1 MLAYTYIEHGK
12 FELIEK
18 PKPGLKDP
26 RDAIVRVTLGSICTS
41 DLHIKHGS
49 VPRALPGTTVGHEMV
64 GIVEQVGVDVTSIRP
79 GDRVTVNVETFC
91 GECFFCRH
99 GYVNN
104 CTDANGG
111 WALGC
116 RIDGGQAEYV
126 RVPYADQ
133 GLNRIPDAVSD
144 EQALFVGDVLAT
156 GFWAARISEIT
167 EKDTVLIIGAGPTG
181 ICTLLCVMLKHP
193 RRIIVCEK
201 SPERIRL
208 VREHYPDVQ
217 VVKPEDCREI
227 VLRSSDH
234 GGADVVLE
242 VAGTDDTFRLAWECA
257 RPNAIVTVVALYD
270 RPQVLPLP
278 DMYGKNLTFKTGGVD
293 GCDCAEILRLIEEG
307 KIDTTPLITHRFP
320 LNEIEEAYRI
330 FENKLDGVMKVAVS
344 EREKKG
350 IRVIRD

>member
-1 MLAYTYIEHGK
+1 MLAYTYVERGR
-12 FELIEK
+12 FELSDK
-18 PKPGLKDP
+18 PKPELKDE
-26 RDAIVRVTLGSICTS
+26 RDAIVRITLGSICTS

-49 VPRALPGTTVGHEMV
+49 VPRAVPGITVGHEMV
-64 GIVEQVGVDVTSIRP
+64 GVVEQVGSRVTSVRP

-126 RVPYADQ
+126 RVPYADR
-133 GLNRIPDAVSD
+133 GLNRIPDSVSD

-156 GFWAARISEIT
+156 GFWAARISEISG
-167 EKDTVLIIGAGPTG
+167 EDTVLVIGAGPTG
-181 ICTLLCVMLKHP
+181 ICTLLCVMLKKP
-193 RRIIVCEK
+193 KRIIVCEK
-201 SPERIRL
+201 SSERIRFI
-208 VREHYPDVQ
+208 REHYPDVL
-217 VVKPEDCREI
+217 VTEPEDCKEF
-227 VLRSSDH
+227 VLRNSDH

-242 VAGTDDTFRLAWECA
+242 VAGAEDTFRLAWECA
-257 RPNAIVTVVALYD
+257 RPNAVVTVVALYD
-270 RPQVLPLP
+270 NPQILPLP

-293 GCDCAEILRLIEEG
+293 GCDCAEILRLIEAG

-320 LNEIEEAYRI
+320 LTKIEEAYRV
-330 FENKLDGVMKVAVS
+330 FENRLDGVIKVAIAG
-344 EREKKG
+344 K
-350 IRVIRD
+350 